1 MHLNR
6 RSFLK
11 SVLAGIAVASI
22 GPTLPKVAV
31 AMDPCPHNKDGVCTC
46 GMTFHPNMSAYERRT
61 GVDPETLPNHKTRH
75 NTASHDEIVAQM
87 ADYDDITH
95 TFKKRRISLPTA
107 S

>member
-46 GMTFHPNMSAYERRT
+46 GMTFHRDRSI
-61 GVDPETLPNHKTRH
+61 L
-75 NTASHDEIVAQM
+75 SHDGGEFTQFQRQSGWVNP
-87 ADYDDITH
+87 DD
-95 TFKKRRISLPTA
+95 KE
-107 S
+107 